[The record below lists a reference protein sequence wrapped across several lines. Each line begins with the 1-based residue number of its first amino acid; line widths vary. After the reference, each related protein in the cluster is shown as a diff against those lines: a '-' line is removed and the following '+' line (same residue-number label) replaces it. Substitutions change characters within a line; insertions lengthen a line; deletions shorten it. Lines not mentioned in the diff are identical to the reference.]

1 MIGASNGCHFP
12 TCPLT
17 GSNRESLPPK
27 PTYRYLSD
35 EVAGS
40 DLALM
45 FPGNLIRDPGSETA
59 WVALPVSDISSFWEA
74 LSGIEETE
82 HLRPFTSPG
91 SGQGRVN
98 RFKHDE
104 TGLERG
110 REYYAVVSSHGP
122 FGNCADFREVQRASK
137 SGRAPT
143 KKAVTSI
150 FPHVIVRS
158 AGGSSRLCASLR
170 PLTRR
175 ARS

>member
-1 MIGASNGCHFP
+1 MGSHMP
-12 TCPLT
+12 T
-17 GSNRESLPPK
+17 S
-27 PTYRYLSD
+27 RYLSD

-45 FPGNLIRDPGSETA
+45 LPGNLIRNPGSETA
-59 WVALPVSDISSFWEA
+59 WVALPVSDISSFWET

-110 REYYAVVSSHGP
+110 RDITPSS
-122 FGNCADFREVQRASK
+122 
-137 SGRAPT
+137 
-143 KKAVTSI
+143 AVTALSE
-150 FPHVIVRS
+150 IVQTVEKYKE
-158 AGGSSRLCASLR
+158 
-170 PLTRR
+170 PLK
-175 ARS
+175 AAMPNQESGNF